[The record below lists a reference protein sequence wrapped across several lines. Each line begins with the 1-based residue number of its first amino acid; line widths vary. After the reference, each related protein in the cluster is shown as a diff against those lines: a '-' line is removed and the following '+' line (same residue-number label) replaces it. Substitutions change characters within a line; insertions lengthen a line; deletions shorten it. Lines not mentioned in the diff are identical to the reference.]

1 MILPVWNTQPST
13 HLSMLPLDT
22 RTGNCS
28 QATQAVVTGFP
39 HHLSIMFLWYPHRT
53 HQPRPSGSLTLTG
66 TPKKGMTCQENI
78 PTSSRNSFPVC
89 SSTRN
94 TQCLCTSRHK
104 TPVVIP
110 RPLGPGALGCRI
122 LGSLEGSL
130 KASLQVGLQA
140 FTRVIFVLFV
150 LPAWVPLALLLLLN
164 HIELS
169 NFNPWCNWG
178 ADKIWTLMLLA
189 GVCVQRRGWLGSP
202 SLSWAAGLLGTWL
215 KRGSYWVLEAGAA
228 GSFCLTSQMLDFPLQ

>member
-1 MILPVWNTQPST
+1 
-13 HLSMLPLDT
+13 
-22 RTGNCS
+22 
-28 QATQAVVTGFP
+28 
-39 HHLSIMFLWYPHRT
+39 MFLWYPHRT
-53 HQPRPSGSLTLTG
+53 HQPRLSGSLTLTG

-104 TPVVIP
+104 TPAAIP

-130 KASLQVGLQA
+130 KAPLQVGLQA
-140 FTRVIFVLFV
+140 FTHVILGSFV

-169 NFNPWCNWG
+169 NFTPGATEVLIKSEHWC
-178 ADKIWTLMLLA
+178 
-189 GVCVQRRGWLGSP
+189 CWLGYVSRGEGDCIHP
-202 SLSWAAGLLGTWL
+202 PFPELRDCWELDLKEEVTESWRLEQL
-215 KRGSYWVLEAGAA
+215 VLFA
-228 GSFCLTSQMLDFPLQ
+228 SQVKC